1 MLDSHQKHY
10 LRGLAHSLKPLVLIG
25 GQGITPNLLASVD
38 EALEAHELIKIRF
51 NDHKDQKKELL
62 QEIITETGSNTVG
75 MIGHVFTLYRPQ
87 SEDKKRKIFFP
98 GEKPTPKVVIPKKV
112 PRKSHCTTQSRCR

>member
-10 LRGLAHSLKPLVLIG
+10 LRGLAHALKPLVLIG
-25 GQGITPNLLASVD
+25 SQGITPNLLTSVH

-62 QEIITETGSNTVG
+62 QTIIEETNGNIVA
-75 MIGHVFTLYRPQ
+75 MVGHVFTLYRPK
-87 SEDKKRKIFFP
+87 SEEKKRKILFP
-98 GEKPTPKVVIPKKV
+98 GEKPTPKPEPSKSK